1 MIVNILAVL
10 VGVVLL
16 AFAADQF
23 VIGGASLSRALRVPP
38 IVVGVVVMGF
48 GTSAPE
54 MIVSSIAAA
63 DGHLDLAVG
72 NIVGSNLA
80 NLSLLLGV
88 GAIITTITVSSD
100 TVRREGPIALVAAVT
115 FWVLVQGDAAVW
127 KGLVLLGGL
136 ALALGR
142 TLYAGVRGN
151 AEDQLGVDL
160 DEFVGPAPRVPVEVA
175 RTLAGLIGTLV
186 GAQTLL
192 FGATNIAED
201 AGLSEGF
208 VGVSLVAFGTSLPE
222 LVTVVQSARRR
233 EVDLIVGNLLGSNLF
248 NVLAVGGLAMLF
260 GSGPVADTSLTLTGM
275 ALVTFVTALA
285 GIFMWTGRQISRG
298 EGAALIVVYVVCLV
312 LLRI

>member
-1 MIVNILAVL
+1 MTVNILAVL
-10 VGVVLL
+10 AGVVLL

-23 VIGGASLSRALRVPP
+23 VIGGASLSRALNVPA

-54 MIVSSIAAA
+54 LIVSSIAAA
-63 DGHLDLAVG
+63 GGQLDLAVG

-88 GAIITTITVSSD
+88 GAIMTTITVSSD
-100 TVRREGPIALVAAVT
+100 TVRREGPIALAAVILL
-115 FWVLVQGDAAVW
+115 WILVQGDTAAW
-127 KGLVLLGGL
+127 KGLVLLLGL
-136 ALALGR
+136 GLALGR
-142 TLYAGVRGN
+142 TLYVGVRGN
-151 AEDQLGVDL
+151 ADDQLGVDL
-160 DEFVGPAPRVPVEVA
+160 DEFVGDAPRVPVEVA

-192 FGATNIAED
+192 FGATNIADD

-208 VGVSLVAFGTSLPE
+208 VGVTLVAFGTSLPE
-222 LVTVVQSARRR
+222 LVTVVQSARRN

-248 NVLAVGGLAMLF
+248 NALAVGGFIMFF
-260 GSGPVADTSLTLTGM
+260 GSGPVDDASLTVLGM

-285 GIFMWTGRQISRG
+285 GIFMWTGRRITGR
-298 EGAALIVVYVVCLV
+298 EGVALIVVYLVSLV
-312 LLRI
+312 LLRL